1 MKLSSSFKGIRLPR
15 PPAAAPPAPL
25 PAPEKVYLPLRQ
37 HLGAVAEPTVE
48 PGDKVSLGQ
57 VVGASDE
64 FEAATVQATVSGT
77 VEAVVETPDPSG
89 EQVPTV
95 VIVNDGADAWSEEL
109 SEPGAALEGV
119 EAVRSTR
126 PTRLLR
132 RLREAGLVRAQVQGR
147 PLHVDLS
154 PPMAP
159 QSYLYMTGI
168 PVVRPIDTLIIK
180 AVDADPPVC
189 PNHSVLGEA
198 GEELAVGVAAL
209 ARISGAKRVII
220 ALPSGVEAEGI
231 KTLAAQHE
239 WETVSVDP
247 RRYPFATDNLL
258 VLSLTGREVPTPYGE
273 PRDVGVAL
281 QPLIT
286 ALDAGRVLTSG
297 RPVIERVFSVA
308 GQVKNPGVFRVRLG
322 TPIEQVLAAAGG
334 GPARAGK
341 VVVGGPMMGLA
352 IFDTAMPVTRE
363 TEGVFVQSAP
373 QVRHF
378 ADHPCIHC
386 GRCVAVCPV
395 NLIPSE
401 LSKLCEFRLFE
412 DAAEQNLMN
421 CIECGCCA
429 YVCPA
434 QRPMVH
440 FLRHGKTEVLA
451 GRMEQ

>member
-1 MKLSSSFKGIRLPR
+1 MKLLNCLKGIRLPR
-15 PPAAAPPAPL
+15 PPAAAPPSPL

-37 HLGAVAEPTVE
+37 HQGAEAAPQVE
-48 PGDKVSLGQ
+48 PGDQVKLGQ

-64 FEAATVQATVSGT
+64 FEAAAVQATVSGT
-77 VEAVVETPDPSG
+77 VEAIVPMPDPAG
-89 EQVPTV
+89 DKVPTV
-95 VIVNDGADAWSEEL
+95 VIANDGADAWHEDLASPEGL
-109 SEPGAALEGV
+109 LAGLEQV
-119 EAVRSTR
+119 TATR
-126 PTRLLR
+126 PSRLLR
-132 RLREAGLVRAQVQGR
+132 RVREAGLVRAQVNGR

-159 QSYLYMTGI
+159 QTYLYMTGI

-180 AVDADPPVC
+180 AVDPDPPVC
-189 PNHSVLGEA
+189 PNQSLMGEA
-198 GEELAVGVAAL
+198 GDELAVGVAAL
-209 ARISGAKRVII
+209 ARISGAQRVIL
-220 ALPSGVEAEGI
+220 ALPSGVAAPELSA
-231 KTLAAQHE
+231 LAAQHE
-239 WETVSVDP
+239 WETASVSQTS
-247 RRYPFATDNLL
+247 YPFANDHLM

-273 PRDVGVAL
+273 PRDVGVTV
-281 QPLIT
+281 QPLST
-286 ALDAGRVLTSG
+286 ALDVGQVLATG

-308 GQVKNPGVFRVRLG
+308 GVVKNPGVFRVRLG
-322 TPIEQVLAAAGG
+322 TPIGEVLEAAGG
-334 GPARAGK
+334 GPSQAGK

-352 IFDTAMPVTRE
+352 LYDLNTPVTRE
-363 TEGVFVQSAP
+363 TGGVFVQSAP

-378 ADHPCIHC
+378 EDHPCIHC

-401 LSKLCEFRLFE
+401 LGKLCEFRLYE

-434 QRPMVH
+434 RRPMVH

-451 GRMEQ
+451 GRME